1 MTKIRF
7 KYDYKTR
14 AQLAAMTAAQL
25 LRYKIA
31 MGLQAENIKAEASEW
46 ASTYKLLTEAL
57 EDRMIDLEVMLLGAE
72 LDRIESDEDSFGV
85 VGFIH

>member
-1 MTKIRF
+1 MAKSRF

-25 LRYKIA
+25 LSYKTA
-31 MGLQAENIKAEASEW
+31 MGLQADNIKAEASEW

-57 EDRMIDLEVMLLGAE
+57 EDRMIDLEAMLLGAA
-72 LDRIESDEDSFGV
+72 LDRIESDEDSFAV
-85 VGFIH
+85 VGYIH